1 MKCSIKSIIKKVGKG
16 LKNIWHSILLAFQF
30 FTVLPV
36 HKEIPL
42 TKTTITGMFAFLP
55 WVGAIMGSLVASIIY
70 GLTTWTASSDILL
83 AFVVVGLLALF
94 TGGLHLD
101 GFIDMGDAYF
111 SYRDR
116 EKRLEI
122 LDDPRVGAFGVMS
135 VLFLVLGKFV
145 VLHELFV
152 QEKLALWTLLFI
164 PLITRVGMIF
174 YFISLKC
181 SKEKGLAYFF
191 RTHIKLGRLVS
202 LMIIT
207 LIISISA
214 VIYVTANLVVP
225 LILLAVLA
233 VALFIFR
240 QFTLRNFGGVSGDLL
255 GASIEGM
262 EVVLWVTLLLFV

>member
-1 MKCSIKSIIKKVGKG
+1 M
-16 LKNIWHSILLAFQF
+16 KNIWHSIQLAFQF

-42 TKTTITGMFAFLP
+42 TKVTITGMFAFLP
-55 WVGAIMGSLVASIIY
+55 WIGAVMGTAVAAVIY
-70 GLTTWTASSDILL
+70 GLTEWTASSEVLL
-83 AFVVVGLLALF
+83 AFVIIGLFAIF

-122 LDDPRVGAFGVMS
+122 LDDPRVGAFGVLS

-145 VLHELFV
+145 ILHELFV
-152 QEKLALWTLLFI
+152 QQKFELWMLVFI
-164 PLITRVGMIF
+164 PLCTRVGMSF
-174 YFISLKC
+174 YFMSLHC

-191 RTHIKLGRLVS
+191 KTHIKPGL
-202 LMIIT
+202 
-207 LIISISA
+207 LICFMLL
-214 VIYVTANLVVP
+214 TLVVAYSS
-225 LILLAVLA
+225 LLFVTGFTIVPFVLMAVLA
-233 VALFIFR
+233 IVFLVFR
-240 QFTLRNFGGVSGDLL
+240 QFTVRNFGGVSGDLL

-262 EVVLWVTLLLFV
+262 EVVLWLTLLLFA

>member
-1 MKCSIKSIIKKVGKG
+1 MK
-16 LKNIWHSILLAFQF
+16 NFWHSIQLAFQF

-42 TKTTITGMFAFLP
+42 SKSTITGMFAFLP
-55 WVGAIMGSLVASIIY
+55 WIGALMGTAVAAVIY
-70 GLTTWTASSDILL
+70 GLTEWTASSEVLL
-83 AFVVVGLLALF
+83 SFVIIGLFALF

-122 LDDPRVGAFGVMS
+122 LDDPRVGAFGVLS

-145 VLHELFV
+145 ILHELFV
-152 QEKLALWTLLFI
+152 QHKFALWMPVFI
-164 PLITRVGMIF
+164 PLLTRVGMSF
-174 YFISLKC
+174 YFMSLKC

-191 RTHIKLGRLVS
+191 KTHIKQGLLIS
-202 LMIIT
+202 FMLLT
-207 LIISISA
+207 LIIAYSSLLFVIGFSI
-214 VIYVTANLVVP
+214 IPLV
-225 LILLAVLA
+225 LIAVLA
-233 VALFIFR
+233 IAFLVFR
-240 QFTLRNFGGVSGDLL
+240 QFTVRNFGGVSGDLL

-262 EVVLWVTLLLFV
+262 EVVLWVTLLLCA

>member
-1 MKCSIKSIIKKVGKG
+1 M
-16 LKNIWHSILLAFQF
+16 LKQIWYSVLLAFQF

-36 HKEIPL
+36 HKDLPL
-42 TKTTITGMFAFLP
+42 TKTTVTGMFACLP
-55 WVGAIMGSLVASIIY
+55 WVGALMGSVVAASIY
-70 GLTTWTASSDILL
+70 GLTEWTTSSDMLL
-83 AFVVVGLLALF
+83 AFVVIALFALF

-122 LDDPRVGAFGVMS
+122 LDDPRVGAFGVLS

-145 VLHELFV
+145 ILHELFM
-152 QEKLALWTLLFI
+152 QNQLELWTLLFI

-181 SKEKGLAYFF
+181 SKKKGLAYFF
-191 RTHIKLGRLVS
+191 RSHMNPRVLVI
-202 LMIIT
+202 LLVVT
-207 LIISISA
+207 LIISTGG
-214 VIYVTANLVVP
+214 VLYVASRLWVP
-225 LILLAVLA
+225 IILLAVLA
-233 VALFIFR
+233 IAFVIFR

-255 GASIEGM
+255 GASVEGM
-262 EVVLWVTLLLFV
+262 EVVLWVTLLLCV

>member
-1 MKCSIKSIIKKVGKG
+1 M
-16 LKNIWHSILLAFQF
+16 KNIWHSVLLAFQF

-55 WVGAIMGSLVASIIY
+55 WVGAIMGSLVAASIY
-70 GLTTWTASSDILL
+70 GLTEWTASSEVLL
-83 AFVVVGLLALF
+83 AFVVVGLFAFF

-152 QEKLALWTLLFI
+152 QDKLALWSLLFI
-164 PLITRVGMIF
+164 PLFTRVGMIF
-174 YFISLKC
+174 YFISMKC

-191 RTHIKLGRLVS
+191 RTHIKPGVLVA
-202 LMIIT
+202 LMAVTFTIA
-207 LIISISA
+207 ISG
-214 VIYVTANLVVP
+214 VVYVTGGILAPLV
-225 LILLAVLA
+225 LLVVLA
-233 VALFIFR
+233 VALFVFR

-255 GASIEGM
+255 GALIEGM
-262 EVVLWVTLLLFV
+262 EVVLWVTLLLCV

>member
-1 MKCSIKSIIKKVGKG
+1 MKT
-16 LKNIWHSILLAFQF
+16 IWHSVLLAFQF

-42 TKTTITGMFAFLP
+42 TKRTITGMFAFLP
-55 WVGAIMGSLVASIIY
+55 WIGALMGAVVAAIIY
-70 GLTTWTASSDILL
+70 CLTQWTASSEVLL
-83 AFVVVGLLALF
+83 TFMIIGLFALF

-116 EKRLEI
+116 DKRLEI
-122 LDDPRVGAFGVMS
+122 LDDPRVGAFGVLS

-152 QEKLALWTLLFI
+152 QNNLSLWMLVFI
-164 PLITRVGMIF
+164 PLLTRVGMSF
-174 YFISLKC
+174 YFLSLQC

-191 RTHIKLGRLVS
+191 KTHIHHRLLTS
-202 LMIIT
+202 LMLLT
-207 LIISISA
+207 LLLAYCGVFVVSSFSI
-214 VIYVTANLVVP
+214 VP
-225 LILLAVLA
+225 LLLMVVLVIA
-233 VALFIFR
+233 FVLFR
-240 QFTLRNFGGVSGDLL
+240 QFTVRNFGGVSGDLL

>member
-1 MKCSIKSIIKKVGKG
+1 M
-16 LKNIWHSILLAFQF
+16 KNIWHSIQLAFQF

-42 TKTTITGMFAFLP
+42 TKATITGMFAFLP
-55 WVGAIMGSLVASIIY
+55 WIGALMGTAVAAVIY
-70 GLTTWTASSDILL
+70 GLTEWSASSEVLL
-83 AFVVVGLLALF
+83 AFVIIGLFAIF

-122 LDDPRVGAFGVMS
+122 LDDPRVGAFGVLS

-145 VLHELFV
+145 ILHELFV
-152 QEKLALWTLLFI
+152 QQKFELWMLVFI
-164 PLITRVGMIF
+164 PLCTRVGMSF
-174 YFISLKC
+174 YFMSLNC

-191 RTHIKLGRLVS
+191 KTHIKPGL
-202 LMIIT
+202 
-207 LIISISA
+207 LICCMLL
-214 VIYVTANLVVP
+214 TLVVAYSS
-225 LILLAVLA
+225 LLFVTGFTIVPFVLMAVLA
-233 VALFIFR
+233 IAFLVFR
-240 QFTLRNFGGVSGDLL
+240 QFTVRNFGGVSGDLL

-262 EVVLWVTLLLFV
+262 EVVLWVTLLLCA

>member
-1 MKCSIKSIIKKVGKG
+1 MK
-16 LKNIWHSILLAFQF
+16 NFWHSIQLAFQF

-42 TKTTITGMFAFLP
+42 TKATITGMFAFLP
-55 WVGAIMGSLVASIIY
+55 WIGALMGTVVAAVIY
-70 GLTTWTASSDILL
+70 GLTEWTASSEVLL
-83 AFVVVGLLALF
+83 SFVIIALFALF

-122 LDDPRVGAFGVMS
+122 LDDPRVGAFGVLS

-145 VLHELFV
+145 ILHELFV
-152 QEKLALWTLLFI
+152 QHKLALWMLVFI
-164 PLITRVGMIF
+164 PLCTRVGMSF
-174 YFISLKC
+174 YFMSLKC

-191 RTHIKLGRLVS
+191 KTHIKPGLLICFMF
-202 LMIIT
+202 LT
-207 LIISISA
+207 LIVAYSSLLF
-214 VIYVTANLVVP
+214 VTGFTMVP
-225 LILLAVLA
+225 FVLMAVLA
-233 VALFIFR
+233 IAFLVFR
-240 QFTLRNFGGVSGDLL
+240 QFTVRNFGGVSGDLL

-262 EVVLWVTLLLFV
+262 EVVLWVTLLLCT

>member
-1 MKCSIKSIIKKVGKG
+1 M
-16 LKNIWHSILLAFQF
+16 LKNIWHSVLLAFQF

-55 WVGAIMGSLVASIIY
+55 WIGAIMGSLVAASIY
-70 GLTTWTASSDILL
+70 GLTEWTASSEVLL
-83 AFVVVGLLALF
+83 AFVVIGLFALF

-152 QEKLALWTLLFI
+152 QDKLSLWSLLFI
-164 PLITRVGMIF
+164 PLITRVGMSF
-174 YFISLKC
+174 YFMSMKC
-181 SKEKGLAYFF
+181 SKEKGVAYFF
-191 RTHIKLGRLVS
+191 RTHIKPRMLVS
-202 LMIIT
+202 LMLVT
-207 LIISISA
+207 LIISVSSVVFMTGNFI
-214 VIYVTANLVVP
+214 VPLVLLVV
-225 LILLAVLA
+225 LAIALLV
-233 VALFIFR
+233 FR

-262 EVVLWVTLLLFV
+262 EVVLWVTLLLCV

>member
-1 MKCSIKSIIKKVGKG
+1 M
-16 LKNIWHSILLAFQF
+16 LKNIWYSVLLAFQF

-42 TKTTITGMFAFLP
+42 TKTTVTGMFAFLP
-55 WVGAIMGSLVASIIY
+55 WVGAIMGSLVAASIY
-70 GLTTWTASSDILL
+70 GLTKWTTSSEMLL
-83 AFVVVGLLALF
+83 AFLVVGFFALF

-116 EKRLEI
+116 EKRMEI
-122 LDDPRVGAFGVMS
+122 LDDPRVGAFGVLS
-135 VLFLVLGKFV
+135 VLFLVVGKLV

-152 QEKLALWTLLFI
+152 QDQLELWTLLFI

-191 RTHIKLGRLVS
+191 KSQMNPRVLVS
-202 LMIIT
+202 LLVLT
-207 LIISISA
+207 LIISISG
-214 VIYVTANLVVP
+214 VVFVTSKLFVP
-225 LILLAVLA
+225 FILMAVLA
-233 VALFIFR
+233 VALFVFR

-262 EVVLWVTLLLFV
+262 EVVLWVTLLLCV

>member
-1 MKCSIKSIIKKVGKG
+1 M
-16 LKNIWHSILLAFQF
+16 LLTFQF

-55 WVGAIMGSLVASIIY
+55 WVGAIMGSLVAASIY
-70 GLTTWTASSDILL
+70 SLTEWTASSEVLL
-83 AFVVVGLLALF
+83 AFVVVGLFALF

-135 VLFLVLGKFV
+135 VLFLVLGKLV
-145 VLHELFV
+145 VLHELLV
-152 QEKLALWTLLFI
+152 QDKLALWSLLFI
-164 PLITRVGMIF
+164 PLITRVGMSF
-174 YFISLKC
+174 YFMSMKC

-191 RTHIKLGRLVS
+191 RTHIKPGVLIS
-202 LMIIT
+202 LMVVT
-207 LIISISA
+207 LILAISG
-214 VIYVTANLVVP
+214 VVYVTGGILAPLV
-225 LILLAVLA
+225 LLVVLA
-233 VALFIFR
+233 VALLVFR

>member
-1 MKCSIKSIIKKVGKG
+1 MK
-16 LKNIWHSILLAFQF
+16 NFWHSIQLAFQF

-42 TKTTITGMFAFLP
+42 SKSTITGMFAFLP
-55 WVGAIMGSLVASIIY
+55 WVGALMGTVVAAVIY
-70 GLTTWTASSDILL
+70 GLTEWTASSEILL
-83 AFVVVGLLALF
+83 SFVIIGLFALF

-122 LDDPRVGAFGVMS
+122 LDDPRVGAFGVLS

-145 VLHELFV
+145 ILHELFV
-152 QEKLALWTLLFI
+152 QHKFALWMPVFI
-164 PLITRVGMIF
+164 PLLTRVGMSF
-174 YFISLKC
+174 YFMSLKC

-191 RTHIKLGRLVS
+191 KTHIKQGLLICFM
-202 LMIIT
+202 LLT
-207 LIISISA
+207 LIIAYSSLLFVIGFSI
-214 VIYVTANLVVP
+214 IPLV
-225 LILLAVLA
+225 LIAVLA
-233 VALFIFR
+233 IAFLVFR
-240 QFTLRNFGGVSGDLL
+240 QFTVRNFGGVSGDLL

-262 EVVLWVTLLLFV
+262 EVVLWVTLLLCA

>member
-1 MKCSIKSIIKKVGKG
+1 M
-16 LKNIWHSILLAFQF
+16 KNIWHSILLAFQF

-42 TKTTITGMFAFLP
+42 SKVTITGMFACLP
-55 WVGAIMGSLVASIIY
+55 WIGALMGTVVAATIYSL
-70 GLTTWTASSDILL
+70 TQWTASSDVLL
-83 AFVVVGLLALF
+83 AFVIVGLFALF

-122 LDDPRVGAFGVMS
+122 LDDPRVGAFGVLS
-135 VLFLVLGKFV
+135 ILFLMLGKIV

-152 QEKLALWTLLFI
+152 QEKLSLWMLVFI
-164 PLITRVGMIF
+164 PLLTRVGMSF
-174 YFISLKC
+174 YFMSLNC

-191 RTHIKLGRLVS
+191 KTRIKHGVLTG
-202 LMIIT
+202 LMFVT
-207 LIISISA
+207 LAIALSGIF
-214 VIYVTANLVVP
+214 YVTGFSLVP
-225 LILLAVLA
+225 LILVAVLA
-233 VALFIFR
+233 IAFVVFR
-240 QFTLRNFGGVSGDLL
+240 QFSLRNFGGVSGDLL

-262 EVVLWVTLLLFV
+262 EVVLWVTLLLCA

>member
-1 MKCSIKSIIKKVGKG
+1 MKNSWYSV
-16 LKNIWHSILLAFQF
+16 LLAFQF

-42 TKTTITGMFAFLP
+42 TKSTITGMFAFLP
-55 WVGAIMGSLVASIIY
+55 WVGAIMGSLVAASIY
-70 GLTTWTASSDILL
+70 GLTEWTASSEVLL
-83 AFVVVGLLALF
+83 TFVIIGLFALF

-152 QEKLALWTLLFI
+152 QEKLALWTLIFI
-164 PLITRVGMIF
+164 PLITRVGMSF
-174 YFISLKC
+174 YFMSLKC

-191 RTHIKLGRLVS
+191 KTHIKSGVLVA
-202 LMIIT
+202 LMIVT
-207 LIISISA
+207 LILAISG
-214 VIYVTANLVVP
+214 VGFVTGSLFVP
-225 LILLAVLA
+225 IVLLAVLA
-233 VALFIFR
+233 IALLVFR
-240 QFTLRNFGGVSGDLL
+240 HFTLRNFGGVSGDLL

-262 EVVLWVTLLLFV
+262 EVVLWVTLLVFV

>member
-1 MKCSIKSIIKKVGKG
+1 MKT
-16 LKNIWHSILLAFQF
+16 IWHSVLLAFQF

-42 TKTTITGMFAFLP
+42 SKSTITGMFAFLP
-55 WVGAIMGSLVASIIY
+55 WVGALMGAIVAGSIY
-70 GLTTWTASSDILL
+70 SLTTWTASSEILL
-83 AFVVVGLLALF
+83 TFVIVGLFALF

-145 VLHELFV
+145 VLHELIV
-152 QEKLALWTLLFI
+152 QDKFALWMLVFI
-164 PLITRVGMIF
+164 PLLTRVGMSF
-174 YFISLKC
+174 YFLSLKC

-191 RTHIKLGRLVS
+191 KTQLNHRTLTCFMLMTLV
-202 LMIIT
+202 LAYCT
-207 LIISISA
+207 
-214 VIYVTANLVVP
+214 VLVVTG
-225 LILLAVLA
+225 LSILPVVLMAVLI
-233 VALFIFR
+233 VAFILFR

-262 EVVLWVTLLLFV
+262 EVVLWLTLLLCA

>member
-1 MKCSIKSIIKKVGKG
+1 M
-16 LKNIWHSILLAFQF
+16 LLAFQF
-30 FTVLPV
+30 FTVLPI

-42 TKTTITGMFAFLP
+42 TKSTITGMFAFLP
-55 WVGAIMGSLVASIIY
+55 WVGAIMGSLVAASIY
-70 GLTTWTASSDILL
+70 SLTEWTASSEVLL
-83 AFVVVGLLALF
+83 AFVIIGLFALF

-145 VLHELFV
+145 VLHELLV
-152 QEKLALWTLLFI
+152 QEKLAFWTLIFI
-164 PLITRVGMIF
+164 PLITRVGMSF
-174 YFISLKC
+174 YFLSLKC

-191 RTHIKLGRLVS
+191 RTHIKPGVLIS
-202 LMIIT
+202 LMVVT
-207 LIISISA
+207 LIFSISGVVCVSGGILA
-214 VIYVTANLVVP
+214 PLV
-225 LILLAVLA
+225 LLVVLA

-262 EVVLWVTLLLFV
+262 EVVLWVALLLFV

>member
-1 MKCSIKSIIKKVGKG
+1 MKT
-16 LKNIWHSILLAFQF
+16 IWHSVLLGFQF

-42 TKTTITGMFAFLP
+42 SKRTITGMFAFLP
-55 WVGAIMGSLVASIIY
+55 WIGALMGAVVAAIIY
-70 GLTTWTASSDILL
+70 CLTQWTASSEVLL
-83 AFVVVGLLALF
+83 TFMIIGLFALF

-116 EKRLEI
+116 DKRLEI
-122 LDDPRVGAFGVMS
+122 LDDPRVGAFDVLS

-152 QEKLALWTLLFI
+152 QNKLSLWMLVFI
-164 PLITRVGMIF
+164 PLLTRVGMSF
-174 YFISLKC
+174 YFLSLQC
-181 SKEKGLAYFF
+181 SKEKGLAYCGVFVVLSF
-191 RTHIKLGRLVS
+191 S
-202 LMIIT
+202 M
-207 LIISISA
+207 
-214 VIYVTANLVVP
+214 VP
-225 LILLAVLA
+225 LLLMVVLVIA
-233 VALFIFR
+233 FVLFR
-240 QFTLRNFGGVSGDLL
+240 QFTVRNFGGVSGDLL

>member
-1 MKCSIKSIIKKVGKG
+1 M
-16 LKNIWHSILLAFQF
+16 LKNIWHSLLLSFQF

-55 WVGAIMGSLVASIIY
+55 WVGAIMGGLVAASIY
-70 GLTTWTASSDILL
+70 ALTEWTTSSDMLL
-83 AFVVVGLLALF
+83 AFVVVALFALF

-152 QEKLALWTLLFI
+152 QERLELWTLVFI
-164 PLITRVGMIF
+164 PLLTRVGMIF
-174 YFISLKC
+174 YFISVKC

-191 RTHIKLGRLVS
+191 RTQIKPDVLTSLLIVS
-202 LMIIT
+202 
-207 LIISISA
+207 LIISLTI
-214 VIYVTANLVVP
+214 VVYVTGSLVVP
-225 LILLAVLA
+225 LILIAVLV
-233 VALFIFR
+233 VAFLMFR

-262 EVVLWVTLLLFV
+262 EVVLWVMLLLCV

>member
-1 MKCSIKSIIKKVGKG
+1 M
-16 LKNIWHSILLAFQF
+16 LKQIWYSVLLGFQF

-36 HKEIPL
+36 HKELPL
-42 TKTTITGMFAFLP
+42 TKTTVTGMFAFLP
-55 WVGAIMGSLVASIIY
+55 WIGAIIGSLVAASIY
-70 GLTTWTASSDILL
+70 GLTQWTSSSEMLM
-83 AFVVVGLLALF
+83 AFVVIALFAFF

-122 LDDPRVGAFGVMS
+122 LDDPHVGAFGVLS

-145 VLHELFV
+145 ILHELFI
-152 QEKLALWTLLFI
+152 QEKLELWTLLFI
-164 PLITRVGMIF
+164 PLLTRVGMIF
-174 YFISLKC
+174 YFISLRC

-191 RTHIKLGRLVS
+191 RSQMNPRVLAILLV
-202 LMIIT
+202 IT
-207 LIISISA
+207 LVISTSGA
-214 VIYVTANLVVP
+214 LYMTSSLWTP
-225 LILLAVLA
+225 FLLLAVLA
-233 VALFIFR
+233 LAFWLFR

-262 EVVLWVTLLLFV
+262 EVVLWVTLLLCV

>member
-1 MKCSIKSIIKKVGKG
+1 M
-16 LKNIWHSILLAFQF
+16 KNIWHSVLLTFQF

-55 WVGAIMGSLVASIIY
+55 WVGAIMGSLVAASIY
-70 GLTTWTASSDILL
+70 SLTEWTASSEVLL
-83 AFVVVGLLALF
+83 AFVVVGLFALF

-135 VLFLVLGKFV
+135 VLFLVLGKLV
-145 VLHELFV
+145 VLHELLV
-152 QEKLALWTLLFI
+152 QDKLALWSLLFI
-164 PLITRVGMIF
+164 PLITRVGMSF
-174 YFISLKC
+174 YFMSMKC

-191 RTHIKLGRLVS
+191 RTHIKPGVLIS
-202 LMIIT
+202 LMVVT
-207 LIISISA
+207 LILAISG
-214 VIYVTANLVVP
+214 VVYVTGGILAPLV
-225 LILLAVLA
+225 LLVVLA
-233 VALFIFR
+233 VALLVFR

>member
-1 MKCSIKSIIKKVGKG
+1 M
-16 LKNIWHSILLAFQF
+16 KNIWHSVLLAFQF

-55 WVGAIMGSLVASIIY
+55 WVGAIMGGLVAASIY
-70 GLTTWTASSDILL
+70 GLTEWTASSEILL
-83 AFVVVGLLALF
+83 AFVVIVLFALF

-145 VLHELFV
+145 VLHELFA
-152 QEKLALWTLLFI
+152 QDKLALWMLLFI
-164 PLITRVGMIF
+164 PLVTRVGMSF
-174 YFISLKC
+174 YFMSLKC

-191 RTHIKLGRLVS
+191 RTHIQPGMLVS
-202 LMIIT
+202 WMIGT
-207 LIISISA
+207 LIIA
-214 VIYVTANLVVP
+214 VSGAVYVTGALFVQFV
-225 LILLAVLA
+225 LLAVLA
-233 VALFIFR
+233 VALFVFR

-262 EVVLWVTLLLFV
+262 EVVLWVTLLLCV

>member
-1 MKCSIKSIIKKVGKG
+1 M
-16 LKNIWHSILLAFQF
+16 KNIWYSVLLAFQF

-42 TKTTITGMFAFLP
+42 TKTTVTGMIAFLP
-55 WVGAIMGSLVASIIY
+55 WVGAIMGSLVAASIY
-70 GLTTWTASSDILL
+70 GLTKWTTSSEMLL
-83 AFVVVGLLALF
+83 AFLVVGFFALF

-122 LDDPRVGAFGVMS
+122 LDDPRVGAFGVLS
-135 VLFLVLGKFV
+135 VLFLVVGKLV

-152 QEKLALWTLLFI
+152 QDQLELWTLLFI

-191 RTHIKLGRLVS
+191 KSQMNPRVLASLLV
-202 LMIIT
+202 LT
-207 LIISISA
+207 LIISISG
-214 VIYVTANLVVP
+214 VVFVTSKLFVP
-225 LILLAVLA
+225 FILMAVLA
-233 VALFIFR
+233 VAFFVFR

-262 EVVLWVTLLLFV
+262 EVVLWVTLLLCV